1 MAIPLEDLLLLAN
14 DPSVAILDEELIHL
28 ALLINHLVKELFL
41 AKATGELTSSSH
53 VLLEGDLVK
62 QSQIQGDFLLAIL
75 RADDRVSLLT
85 PAHQRGLMRF
95 TTWLLRT

>member
-41 AKATGELTSSSH
+41 AKAT
-53 VLLEGDLVK
+53 
-62 QSQIQGDFLLAIL
+62 
-75 RADDRVSLLT
+75 
-85 PAHQRGLMRF
+85 
-95 TTWLLRT
+95 